1 MSNVIVSYNGI
12 ETTIQCEKKDKM
24 KDIINKYK
32 NKSEIDINKI
42 IFLYGGTKIN
52 LESTFNEIA
61 TNVDKTKNEMKI
73 LALNFQ
79 EESKDEGLIKSKNVI
94 CPQCKEN
101 CLLCME
107 NYKIKLYD
115 CKNGHITNNISLNEF
130 NNIQK
135 INENEIICKN
145 CNETKFKSYKKL
157 FYKCLDCKNNF
168 CVMCREKHSQEHKT
182 IDYNDINY
190 KCLEHNDFY
199 ISYCNECKKNLCM
212 KCEKKHDNNHNIIDY
227 KNILPDEDEI
237 KKELKSFK
245 NKIDKLKGNVT
256 EIINIL
262 NKVYENFEIYYKII
276 YDILYNYNTQQR
288 NYEILQ
294 NLNSIKKYINLKDID
309 NILNENNGYKKKFY
323 ALFDLYNKMNSDMTN
338 SKPESNDNTN
348 KIDTNDQKQKEK
360 APAIGIHLGTCKS
373 CIAVYQNGKVEIIPS
388 DIGEKTIPSIVSFT
402 DTKKLIG
409 ASAKTQMNKNPTN
422 TIFNAKRLIGLNLEN
437 KEIQEEMKYWPFKL
451 DPDSNRPQ
459 FQITY
464 KNEQKKLY
472 VEEIL
477 AMELQKIKEIASKY
491 LGKEVE
497 DAVISIPSS
506 FTLHQ
511 RQMVKDAATISGLNV
526 KNLVG
531 ESILASYKYYFNKTS
546 LNREVNILVF
556 YFGGGFLSVSVHSL
570 EDGLFEVR
578 GVKGNTHLGGEDFD
592 NRLIDYCVKVFH
604 DKTSINIMNN
614 PKALRRLRTEC
625 EKAKKILSSAKN
637 TTIEIEELIDGEDLV
652 IEITRDKFE
661 ELCDDLFKKCIPVV
675 ENVLKDVK
683 MSVYELYEI
692 ILIGGSTRI
701 PKIKKL
707 LQEFFKN
714 KPINQSINSE
724 ETIAYGAAIEAA
736 VRTNVKDDKIE
747 KLILLDVFPNSI
759 GIETSGG
766 IMTPLFR
773 GNFTIPTKKTQNFS
787 TYEDNQTSVLIPIF
801 EGDNKLTKDNHLIG
815 KFNIDGIPP
824 MPKGKAEIEVTF
836 DFDTH
841 LNLNVY
847 AVEKSSGLSKNMIM
861 NYQDKDLI
869 SRENLIKMTS
879 EFNKKEDERNKVKEK
894 YEKIFI
900 DIKEKIEKILNW
912 IKKMPYCSKEQ
923 IMAKKEE
930 LDDIINYEF

>member
-1 MSNVIVSYNGI
+1 MSNVIISYNGK
-12 ETTIQCEKKDKM
+12 ETTIQCGKEDKM
-24 KDIINKYK
+24 KDIISKYK
-32 NKSEIDINKI
+32 NKSDIDINKI
-42 IFLYGGTKIN
+42 FFLYGGNKIN
-52 LESTFNEIA
+52 LELTFNEIA
-61 TNVDKTKNEMKI
+61 TNETKNEMKI
-73 LALNFQ
+73 LALDFQ
-79 EESKDEGLIKSKNVI
+79 DELKDEGLIKSKDVI

-135 INENEIICKN
+135 INEKDIICSK
-145 CNETKFKSYKKL
+145 CNNTKFKSFNKQ

-168 CVMCREKHSQEHKT
+168 CVMCREKHSKEHKI

-190 KCLEHNDFY
+190 ICLEHKGFY

-212 KCEKKHDNNHNIIDY
+212 KCEMKHDNNHKIINY

-245 NKIDKLKGNVT
+245 NKIDKLKENIT

-262 NKVYENFEIYYKII
+262 NKVYENFEIYYKIM
-276 YDILYNYNTQQR
+276 YDILYNYNIQQS

-294 NLNSIKKYINLKDID
+294 NLNSIKNYINLKDID
-309 NILNENNGYKKKFY
+309 SIINENNGYKKKFY
-323 ALFDLYNKMNSDMTN
+323 ALFDLYKRMNSDMTN

-348 KIDTNDQKQKEK
+348 KIDTNVQKQKDK
-360 APAIGIHLGTCKS
+360 APAIGIHLGTCNS
-373 CIAVYQNGKVEIIPS
+373 CIAVFQNGKVEIIPS
-388 DIGEKTIPSIVSFT
+388 DIGEKTIPSFVSFT

-422 TIFNAKRLIGLNLEN
+422 TIFNAKRLIGLKLEN
-437 KEIQEEMKYWPFKL
+437 KEIQEEMKYWPIKL

-459 FQITY
+459 FQITS

-477 AMELQKIKEIASKY
+477 AMELQKIKEIASNY
-491 LGKEVE
+491 LGKEVK

-506 FTLHQ
+506 FTLLQ

-526 KNLVG
+526 LRLVG
-531 ESILASYKYYFNKTS
+531 ESNLASYKYYFNKTS
-546 LNREVNILVF
+546 LKEEENILVF
-556 YFGGGFLSVSVHSL
+556 YFGGGFLSVSIL
-570 EDGLFEVR
+570 TIEDGLFEVR
-578 GVKGNTHLGGEDFD
+578 AVNGNTHLGGEDFD
-592 NRLIDYCVKVFH
+592 TKLIDYCLKEFH
-604 DKTSINIMNN
+604 DKTAINIMNN

-625 EKAKKILSSAKN
+625 EKAKKFLSSAKK
-637 TTIEIEELIDGEDLV
+637 TTIEIEELMDGEDLV

-661 ELCDDLFKKCIPVV
+661 ELCDDLFKKLIPVV
-675 ENVLKDVK
+675 ENLLKDAK
-683 MSVYELYEI
+683 MSENEINEI
-692 ILIGGSTRI
+692 ILVGGSTRI

-714 KPINQSINSE
+714 KPLNQSINSE

-736 VRTNVKDDKIE
+736 IRTNVKDDNIE
-747 KLILLDVFPNSI
+747 KLVLLDIYPNSL
-759 GIETSGG
+759 GIETAGG
-766 IMTPLFR
+766 IMTPLLPR
-773 GNFTIPTKKTQNFS
+773 NFTIPTKKTVNNS
-787 TYEDNQTSVLIPIF
+787 TYSDNQTSVLIQVF

-815 KFNIDGIPP
+815 KFNLDGIPP
-824 MPKGKAEIEVTF
+824 MPKGKAEIKLTF
-836 DFDTH
+836 DLDVQ
-841 LNLNVY
+841 LNLIVS
-847 AVEKSSGLSKNMIM
+847 AVEKSSGVSKNMIM

-869 SRENLIKMTS
+869 SRENLIKLTS
-879 EFNKKEDERNKVKEK
+879 EYNKKEEERNKDKEK

-900 DIKEKIEKILNW
+900 DVKAKIENILNW
-912 IKKMPYCSKEQ
+912 IKKYPNVSKGQ

-930 LDDIINYEF
+930 LDDILNYEF